1 MDANQDGPQS
11 KPESTEAATPS
22 LDLKSARQALERQSG
37 FEVFWS
43 NLKDYLTERPVKI
56 RRGSEPSPFE
66 SAGFGSSFS
75 ENFKELLQSL
85 PPSARGKSDSQLLV
99 SSQSW
104 FATFWG
110 NIRDTV
116 APKKLPPLQ
125 TTSEPVDVPEIWSK
139 NKQFTKVQGLSVAI
153 HVVVIVLLILPLLP
167 EFMSPPTQ
175 ANNQPIQTIDLSPYL
190 AKLKMGNKRAG
201 GGGGRANL
209 APPTRGRLPEF
220 SMHQL
225 APPEIKPPQQAK
237 LVTQASVMVPPN
249 IHMPTPNVPTT
260 GDPTAALLND
270 SLGNGSGSGIG
281 SGNGS
286 GIGSGSEYG
295 VGGGPPM
302 AGENGYGQPA
312 CLYCPDPQYSDAGFK
327 LKIQG
332 EVVLDVVIGVDGR
345 ATSIHVVK
353 GLGYGLDE
361 EAVKSARDI
370 WRFKPAVGPN
380 GQPAAVRMLI
390 DIVFHLY

>member
-1 MDANQDGPQS
+1 MDANQNDPQLNNQ
-11 KPESTEAATPS
+11 PEQAPSPS
-22 LDLKSARQALERQSG
+22 LELKTARQALERQSG
-37 FEVFWS
+37 FKIFLS

-56 RRGSEPSPFE
+56 GRGSEPSPFE

-75 ENFKELLQSL
+75 ENWKEFWRPL
-85 PPSARGKSDSQLLV
+85 PPSARVKTDSELLV
-99 SSQSW
+99 SSKGW
-104 FATFWG
+104 FATFWE

-139 NKQFTKVQGLSVAI
+139 NKQFTKVQALSVAL
-153 HVVVIVLLILPLLP
+153 HVVVIVLIILPLLP

-175 ANNQPIQTIDLSPYL
+175 ANNQPVQSIDLSPYL

-201 GGGGRANL
+201 GGGGRANV

-220 SMHQL
+220 SMRQL
-225 APPEIKPPQQAK
+225 APPEVKPPQQAK
-237 LVTQASVMVPPN
+237 LQTQASVMVPPN
-249 IHMPTPNVPTT
+249 IHMPTPNLPMT
-260 GDPTAALLND
+260 GDPTSALLND
-270 SLGNGSGSGIG
+270 SMGNGAGSGMG

-302 AGENGYGQPA
+302 AGENGYGQPV

-332 EVVLDVVIGVDGR
+332 EVVLDVIIGVDGR

-370 WRFKPAVGPN
+370 WRFKPSIGPN
-380 GQPAAVRMLI
+380 GQPATVRMLI
-390 DIVFHLY
+390 DIDFHLY